1 MSFLPLTIRPGEDLR
16 VVLEELGSQRQG
28 RAFVVSAVGNLSLA
42 TLRLPGRRNPE
53 MLRGEHEI
61 ISLTGSLD
69 SSGVHLHLSL
79 AGRDGRVIGGHLER
93 GNAVHTGAELLLA
106 SLDSGEGTPQPI
118 DRSAAD
124 LMPPLEI
131 AVLPGCPYSARA
143 IRLLR
148 TLSIPHQITT
158 VRTDAER
165 SAVEARCGS
174 RSLPQV
180 FIGGEAIG
188 GYDALAERHGSG
200 QLEGLRAAS
209 L

>member
-1 MSFLPLTIRPGEDLR
+1 MSFLPLTLRPGEDLR
-16 VVLEELGSQRQG
+16 VVLEELGSRRQG

-42 TLRLPGRRNPE
+42 TLRFPGSRNTE
-53 MLRGEHEI
+53 ALRGEYEI

-69 SSGVHLHLSL
+69 PSGVHLHLSL

-106 SLDSGEGTPQPI
+106 SLGSGEGAPQLI
-118 DRSAAD
+118 GRSAAD
-124 LMPPLEI
+124 LMPSVEI

-148 TLSIPHQITT
+148 TLSIPHRITT
-158 VRTDAER
+158 VRTGAER
-165 SAVEARCGS
+165 SAVEVRCGS

-188 GYDALAERHGSG
+188 GYGAVAERHGSG